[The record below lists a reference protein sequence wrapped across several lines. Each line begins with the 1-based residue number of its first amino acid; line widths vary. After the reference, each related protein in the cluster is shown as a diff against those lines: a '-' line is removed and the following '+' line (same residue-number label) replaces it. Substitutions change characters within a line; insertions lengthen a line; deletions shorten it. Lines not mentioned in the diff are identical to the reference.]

1 MFVWLILAAVVQNLN
16 LRCIL
21 KVITRLSIV
30 AESLYDDSASFQIIG
45 PQSMEPIRYVDA
57 LNKHYGA
64 LGNPPYQWTIN
75 QAAPLHRLI
84 KPISECTVTLLTSG
98 GVSHCAMPPFNP
110 DARNDHRLDAI
121 EQGASSQ
128 DFQIHDSYYDHGDAE
143 RDLNCVFPIDRL
155 REMAAALE
163 IGRVANRLWSGFMGR
178 TYNRT
183 KLVEE
188 SAPAFVEQLRQDEVD
203 ILVTGPA

>member
-1 MFVWLILAAVVQNLN
+1 M
-16 LRCIL
+16 
-21 KVITRLSIV
+21 
-30 AESLYDDSASFQIIG
+30 YDDQITGQAIRG
-45 PQSMEPIRYVDA
+45 HVMEPIKYVDA

-75 QAAPLHRLI
+75 DTAALHRLS
-84 KPISECTVTLLTSG
+84 KPMTKCNVSLLTSG
-98 GVSHCAMPPFNP
+98 GVSSCAVAPFNP

-121 EQGASSQ
+121 DRHADSQ
-128 DFQIHDSYYDHGDAE
+128 DFQIHDNYYDHDDAE
-143 RDLNCVFPIDRL
+143 LDLNCLFPIDRL
-155 REMAAALE
+155 REMEEAGE
-163 IGRVANRLWSGFMGR
+163 IGRIAPRLWSGFMGR

-183 KLVEE
+183 KLIEE